1 MPASPR
7 ARSTSAP
14 EATTDAPPQ
23 LPHAQASRTQAPRT
37 LARRAA
43 PVLTV
48 VALLVG
54 STVGLG
60 SLPAVAADAP
70 TLSAPVIN
78 EVESNGDDVD
88 WVELG
93 NPGTAAL
100 DLTGYVLTDA
110 EPAKSGHSYTLP
122 SGTVIAPGGLLAI
135 DGVQAER
142 PGFPFGLGG
151 QDAVRIYAPGTDPAA
166 KDAKPLVEYAWEAHA
181 STSYG
186 RCPDLTGEFAT
197 TTRTT
202 HGATNDCSSPLVIN
216 EVESDGGEPGDWV
229 ELYNTGSGTVDAGGL
244 ILKDNNDSHSY
255 TLPQGTQVPAGGF
268 LRVDESQLGFGLGKA
283 DSARLLSA
291 GGAVLDAYEWQAHAA
306 TSYGRCPDG
315 SGKFATTASP
325 TPGAANACATDGGDG
340 VTARPWPGGDTVRTL
355 DAADEKRGDWS
366 GLDVEPATG
375 SGPGALWVV
384 QNGDG
389 ELYRM
394 DSPDAGASWARSLG
408 FELRYPGGSGTVDAE
423 GVTVTSGGSAAGV
436 YVSTERDNDNKAVS
450 RPAVLRYELPASAT
464 GADKPGTPPS
474 SLSAKDTPVLNAAA
488 EWNLAKDFPGLG
500 ANSGLEGISWIPD
513 SWLTKRG
520 FRDEARGGTYAPA
533 NYPGHGD
540 GLFAVGVEGTGSVY
554 LYALMDSGAFQRVA
568 TVKTGL
574 DVVAD
579 VQFDAD
585 RNLLWAVCDDACN
598 GRMATFGLGETPQGD
613 AGDGAKAKA
622 AAPGTFT
629 RTALYER
636 PAKTANFGNEGFA
649 IAPLSACKNGA
660 VPTYYADDNNTDGHS
675 LRTGTLT
682 TTCPTTP
689 VEPTKT
695 TSPATPDPTTPPTSD
710 PSESAVAGEGGHTP
724 SGGVDQSV
732 AASETVAVTSS
743 SAAQGGGRDGLA
755 ATGAEAWPWVVGG
768 GALVLM
774 GVSLLAK
781 RSTRIRD

>member
-1 MPASPR
+1 MPASHRTPAHR
-7 ARSTSAP
+7 P
-14 EATTDAPPQ
+14 
-23 LPHAQASRTQAPRT
+23 QASFAPAPRT
-37 LARRAA
+37 VARRAA

-48 VALLVG
+48 VALLLG

-70 TLSAPVIN
+70 ALPAPVIN

-93 NPGTAAL
+93 NPGTAPL
-100 DLTGYVLTDA
+100 DLTGYVLTDS

-122 SGTVIAPGGLLAI
+122 AGSVIAPGGLLGI
-135 DGVQAER
+135 DGVQAQR

-151 QDAVRIYAPGTDPAA
+151 QDAVRLYAPGTDPAA
-166 KDAKPLVEYAWEAHA
+166 ADIKPLVEYSWESHA

-186 RCPDLTGEFAT
+186 RCPDLTGEFGT

-202 HGATNDCSSPLVIN
+202 RGTANDCSSPLVIN
-216 EVESDGGEPGDWV
+216 EVESDGGTPGDWI
-229 ELYNTGSGTVDAGGL
+229 ELFNTGSGTVDAGGL
-244 ILKDNNDSHSY
+244 VLKDNDDSHAY
-255 TLPQGTQVPAGGF
+255 TLPKGTEVAAGGF

-283 DSARLLSA
+283 DSARLFGA
-291 GGAVLDAYEWQAHAA
+291 GGTVLDSYTWAAHAA
-306 TSYGRCPDG
+306 TSDGRCPDG
-315 SGKFATTASP
+315 TGKFAPTTSP
-325 TPGAANACATDGGDG
+325 TPGTANACATEGGDG
-340 VTARPWPGGDTVRTL
+340 ITAGPWPGGDSVRTL

-366 GLDVEPATG
+366 GLDIEPAKG
-375 SGPGALWVV
+375 SGPGALWAV

-408 FELRYPGGSGTVDAE
+408 FELRYPDGTGTVDAE
-423 GVTVTSGGSAAGV
+423 GVTTTSGGSAAGI
-436 YVSTERDNDNKAVS
+436 YVSTERDNDNKGVS
-450 RPAVLRYELPASAT
+450 RPAVLRYSLPAGAT
-464 GADKPGTPPS
+464 GAEKPGTPAS
-474 SLSAKDTPVLNAAA
+474 GTAAGDTPVLNAAA

-500 ANSGLEGISWIPD
+500 ANAGLEGITWIPD

-520 FRDEARGGTYAPA
+520 FRDEARGATYSPA

-568 TVKTGL
+568 TIKTGL
-574 DVVAD
+574 EVVAD

-585 RNLLWAVCDDACN
+585 RNRLWAVCDDACN
-598 GRMATFGLGETPQGD
+598 GRIATFGLGAEAAP
-613 AGDGAKAKA
+613 KAKA
-622 AAPGTFT
+622 AAAPAAAGTFA

-675 LRTGTLT
+675 LRTGTLS
-682 TTCPTTP
+682 TTCPTKP
-689 VEPTKT
+689 VKPTK
-695 TSPATPDPTTPPTSD
+695 PTPDPTTTD
-710 PSESAVAGEGGHTP
+710 PSETGTSGTSGGDDEAGRGNDAGRGTDAKEASQEGGAP
-724 SGGVDQSV
+724 DAEASQAGSV
-732 AASETVAVTSS
+732 AAG
-743 SAAQGGGRDGLA
+743 AQRDGLA
-755 ATGAEAWPWVVGG
+755 ATGSETWPWVVGG
-768 GALVLM
+768 GALVLI
-774 GVSLLAK
+774 GLSLLAK
-781 RSTRIRD
+781 RSARTRD